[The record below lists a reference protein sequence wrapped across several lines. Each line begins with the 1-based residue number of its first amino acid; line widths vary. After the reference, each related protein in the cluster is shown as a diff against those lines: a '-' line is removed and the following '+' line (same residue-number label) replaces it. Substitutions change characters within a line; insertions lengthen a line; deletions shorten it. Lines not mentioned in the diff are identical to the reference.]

1 MKFSILVPVYNVEKY
16 LEQCIHSVLNQT
28 FQDFELI
35 LVDDG
40 SKDESGLICDKF
52 AKEYPDR
59 IKVVHKENQ
68 GLISARRVG
77 IANATGEFCIFVDSD
92 DFIEPDLLEIL
103 EFYLKQDETLD
114 MILYSFYYN
123 RDGKREER
131 KKYIAPNESSWEGDS
146 KKELYEKL
154 LFTPDITSIWTKAI
168 RTSILKSDET
178 DYTQYYGKDMAE
190 DLLQSLYPMTVARK
204 VLFIDKALYAYR
216 INTESIS
223 RSFRPETISKKNT
236 LHVYEKMLEYLSVW
250 NLDNHETRQRLEAR
264 WFHETMYFMTKYYE
278 GAENKEDRNAVL
290 QYDWTSMLPEQ
301 NIHLDNTYLNAE
313 YKKLYLLLEKKA
325 FSDINRYFKRK
336 KCYRKLRE
344 WKRKVL
350 HSS

>member
-1 MKFSILVPVYNVEKY
+1 MKFSVLVPVYNVEKY
-16 LEQCIHSVLNQT
+16 LEQCIYSVLSQT
-28 FQDFELI
+28 YQNFELI

-40 SKDESGLICDKF
+40 SKDESGLMCDKF
-52 AKEYPDR
+52 AKKYPDR

-77 IANATGEFCIFVDSD
+77 IANATGDFCIFLDSD
-92 DFIEPDLLEIL
+92 DSIESDLLEII
-103 EFYLKQDETLD
+103 ESYLKKDEMLD
-114 MILYSFYYN
+114 MLLYSFYYN
-123 RDGKREER
+123 RNGKREER
-131 KKYIAPNESSWEGDS
+131 KRPIAPNESSWEGND

-154 LFTPDITSIWTKAI
+154 LYTADITSMCTKAI
-168 RTSILKSDET
+168 RTSILKGEET
-178 DYTQYYGKDMAE
+178 DYAQYYGKDMAE

-204 VLFIDKALYAYR
+204 ILFIDKPLYVYQ
-216 INTESIS
+216 INDASIS

-236 LHVYEKMLEYLSVW
+236 LHVYEMMLDYLPIW
-250 NLDNHETRQRLEAR
+250 NLDNCETRQRLEAR

-278 GAENKEDRNAVL
+278 GAVKKEDRKAIL
-290 QYDWTSMLPEQ
+290 QYDWSSMLPEQ
-301 NIHLDNTYLNAE
+301 NIDLDNTYLNAE
-313 YKKLYLLLEKKA
+313 YKKLYLLLEEKA
-325 FSDINRYFKRK
+325 FRDIERYFRRK

>member
-16 LEQCIHSVLNQT
+16 LEECIHSVLNQT
-28 FQDFELI
+28 FRDFELI

-40 SKDESGLICDKF
+40 SKDKSGLICDEF
-52 AKEYPDR
+52 AKKYPDR

-77 IANATGEFCIFVDSD
+77 IANATGNFCIFLDSD
-92 DFIEPDLLEIL
+92 DAIEPDLLETIESYL
-103 EFYLKQDETLD
+103 EQDETLD

-123 RDGKREER
+123 HDGKREER
-131 KKYIAPNESSWEGDS
+131 KKYIAPNESRWEGS
-146 KKELYEKL
+146 NKKELYEKL
-154 LFTPDITSIWTKAI
+154 LYTPDITSIWTKAI
-168 RTSILKSDET
+168 RTSILKSDVT
-178 DYTQYYGKDMAE
+178 DYTQYYGKNMAE

-204 VLFIDKALYAYR
+204 ILFIDKPLYAYR
-216 INTESIS
+216 INDESIS

-236 LHVYEKMLEYLSVW
+236 LHVYEKLLEYLPVW
-250 NLDNHETRQRLEAR
+250 NLDNSETRQRLEAR
-264 WFHETMYFMTKYYE
+264 WFHETMYFMAKYYE
-278 GAENKEDRNAVL
+278 GARNKEDKKAVL
-290 QYDWTSMLPEQ
+290 QYDWASMLPEQ
-301 NIHLDNTYLNAE
+301 KIDLDNTYLNAE
-313 YKKLYLLLEKKA
+313 YKKLYLLLEKRA
-325 FSDINRYFKRK
+325 FRDIDSYFRRK

>member
-1 MKFSILVPVYNVEKY
+1 MKFSILVPVYNVEQY
-16 LEQCIHSVLNQT
+16 LEQCIYSVFNQT

-35 LVDDG
+35 LIDDG
-40 SKDESGLICDKF
+40 SKDGSGLICDEF
-52 AKEYPDR
+52 AKKYPDR

-68 GLISARRVG
+68 GLISARRDG
-77 IANATGEFCIFVDSD
+77 IAHATGNFSIFLDSD
-92 DFIEPDLLEIL
+92 DFIEPDLLETL
-103 EFYLKQDETLD
+103 ESYLKQDEMLD
-114 MILYSFYYN
+114 IVLYSFYYN

-131 KKYIAPNESSWEGDS
+131 KKYIAPNESTWVGDS

-154 LFTPDITSIWTKAI
+154 LYTADITSIWTKAI

-178 DYTQYYGKDMAE
+178 DYTQYYGKNMAE
-190 DLLQSLYPMTVARK
+190 DLLQSLYPMTVARRIM
-204 VLFIDKALYAYR
+204 FIDKPLYAYR

-236 LHVYEKMLEYLSVW
+236 LHVYEKMLEYLPEW
-250 NLDNHETRQRLEAR
+250 KLDNFETRQRLEAR

-278 GAENKEDRNAVL
+278 GAANKEDKTAVM
-290 QYDWTSMLPEQ
+290 QYDWASMLPER
-301 NIHLDNTYLNAE
+301 NIDLDNTYLNAE

-325 FSDINRYFKRK
+325 FRDMNCYFRRK

>member
-1 MKFSILVPVYNVEKY
+1 MKFSIIVPVYNVEKY
-16 LEQCIHSVLNQT
+16 LEQCIYSVLNQT
-28 FQDFELI
+28 LQDFELI

-40 SKDESGLICDKF
+40 SKDESGLICDEF
-52 AKEYPDR
+52 AKKYPDR

-77 IANATGEFCIFVDSD
+77 IANATGDFCIFVDSD
-92 DFIEPDLLEIL
+92 DSIEPDLLETL

-123 RDGKREER
+123 RNGKREER
-131 KKYIAPNESSWEGDS
+131 KRYIAPNESSWEGDD

-154 LFTPDITSIWTKAI
+154 LYSADITSMCTKAI
-168 RTSILKSDET
+168 RTSILKDDET
-178 DYTQYYGKDMAE
+178 DYAQYYGKNMAE
-190 DLLQSLYPMTVARK
+190 DLLQSLYPMTVSQK
-204 VLFIDKALYAYR
+204 ILFIDKPFYAYR
-216 INTESIS
+216 INDESIS

-236 LHVYEKMLEYLSVW
+236 LHVYEKMLEYLPVW
-250 NLDNHETRQRLEAR
+250 NLDNRETRQRLVAR
-264 WFHETMYFMTKYYE
+264 WFHETMYFMSKYYE
-278 GAENKEDRNAVL
+278 GATNKEDRKAVL
-290 QYDWTSMLPEQ
+290 QYDWTSMLPGQ
-301 NIHLDNTYLNAE
+301 KVDLDNTYLNAE
-313 YKKLYLLLEKKA
+313 YKKLYIMLEKQA
-325 FSDINRYFKRK
+325 FSDIYRYFRRK